1 MYSIDAYTRPLE
13 TSTLDEILHE
23 GTGIL
28 LHRHQA
34 HTRVFQNIHWGL
46 RPIDRS
52 CYWCL
57 NCIYPSPGSKV
68 QSLVTSIQNSQARI
82 E

>member
-13 TSTLDEILHE
+13 TSTPDEILHE

-34 HTRVFQNIHWGL
+34 HTRVFQNIYWGL
-46 RPIDRS
+46 RPIR
-52 CYWCL
+52 
-57 NCIYPSPGSKV
+57 
-68 QSLVTSIQNSQARI
+68 
-82 E
+82 